1 VPAPYRV
8 IAFSGSLRAAS
19 TNSGLIRL
27 AQRVA
32 PPELRVEVLDWVD
45 QLPWVNPDLE
55 TDPPAPVQRWW
66 DELRAA
72 DALIVGVPEYNWGIA
87 PMAKN
92 ALDWATRPPTD
103 RAIAGK
109 VVAFMSSASRSG
121 GEHAQ
126 TNMGMI
132 LGLLGATMVVEPPV
146 RLALLQERFDAN
158 GDTDDP
164 EITEAVR
171 AKLHAVLDAL
181 RARDETKV
189 EQ

>member
-19 TNSGLIRL
+19 TNSGLVRL

-32 PPELRVEVLDWVD
+32 PPELQVEIIDWLD

-55 TDPPAPVQRWW
+55 GDPP
-66 DELRAA
+66 RAA
-72 DALIVGVPEYNWGIA
+72 DAMVVAVPEYNWGIA

-103 RAIAGK
+103 RAIAGT

-126 TNMGMI
+126 TNMAMI
-132 LGLLGATMVVEPPV
+132 LGLLGATMVIEPPV
-146 RLALLQERFDAN
+146 RLALMQERFDAN

-164 EITEAVR
+164 EISEAVR
-171 AKLHAVLDAL
+171 AKLHGVLEAL
-181 RARDETKV
+181 RARDEARV
-189 EQ
+189 DQ

>member
-1 VPAPYRV
+1 VPTPYRA

-19 TNSGLIRL
+19 TNSGLVRL

-32 PPELRVEVLDWVD
+32 PPELEVEILDWVD
-45 QLPWVNPDLE
+45 RLPWVNPDVE
-55 TDPPAPVQRWW
+55 HDPPTIVQQWW
-66 DELRAA
+66 DALRSA
-72 DALIVGVPEYNWGIA
+72 DALLVGMPEYNWGIA

-103 RAIAGK
+103 RAIAGT

-132 LGLLGATMVVEPPV
+132 LGFLGATVVVEPPV

-171 AKLHAVLDAL
+171 AKLQAVVEAL
-181 RARDETKV
+181 RARDAARA

>member
-19 TNSGLIRL
+19 SNTGLVRL

-32 PPELRVEVLDWVD
+32 PPDLQVEVIDWVD
-45 QLPWVNPDLE
+45 QLPWVNPDVE
-55 TDPPAPVQRWW
+55 HEPPAIVQRWW
-66 DELRAA
+66 DTVRAA
-72 DALIVGVPEYNWGIA
+72 DAMVVGLPEYNWGIA

-103 RAIAGK
+103 RAIAGT

-132 LGLLGATMVVEPPV
+132 LGFLGATMVIEPPV
-146 RLALLQERFDAN
+146 RLALMQERFDAN
-158 GDTDDP
+158 GDTTDP

-181 RARDETKV
+181 RARDEALGD
-189 EQ
+189 Q

>member
-8 IAFSGSLRAAS
+8 IAFSGSLRTAS
-19 TNSGLIRL
+19 TNSGLVRL

-32 PPELRVEVLDWVD
+32 PPELQVEIIDWLD

-55 TDPPAPVQRWW
+55 GDPPQLVQRWW
-66 DELRAA
+66 DTLRAA
-72 DALIVGVPEYNWGIA
+72 DAMVVAVPEYNWGIA

-103 RAIAGK
+103 RAIAGT

-126 TNMGMI
+126 TNMAMI
-132 LGLLGATMVVEPPV
+132 LGLLGATMVIEPPV
-146 RLALLQERFDAN
+146 RLALMQERFDAN

-164 EITEAVR
+164 EISEAVR
-171 AKLHAVLDAL
+171 AKLHGVLEAL
-181 RARDETKV
+181 RARDEARV
-189 EQ
+189 DQ

>member
-1 VPAPYRV
+1 MSAPYRV

-19 TNSGLIRL
+19 TNSGLVRV

-32 PPELRVEVLDWVD
+32 PPDLQVEILDWLD
-45 QLPWVNPDLE
+45 QLPWVNPDVE
-55 TDPPAPVQRWW
+55 GAPPEVVQRWW
-66 DELRAA
+66 DTVRAA
-72 DALIVGVPEYNWGIA
+72 DAMVVALPEYNWGIA

-103 RAIAGK
+103 RAIAGT

-132 LGLLGATMVVEPPV
+132 LGFLGATMVIEPPV

-164 EITEAVR
+164 EIIEAVR
-171 AKLHAVLDAL
+171 AKMHAVLDAL
-181 RARDETKV
+181 LARDEARAEK
-189 EQ
+189 